1 MNYSKV
7 VNLIYIEEIK
17 NQSNKEHV
25 RANVRA
31 YENDIY
37 ASDYYA
43 NLNRDMQLT
52 MRLKVREIYQRDYLN
67 GQLRYVDYQ
76 GKRYTITRA
85 QNTNGKYMYLDIGE
99 RI

>member
-1 MNYSKV
+1 MNYSRI

-17 NQSNKEHV
+17 NSPNIEHV
-25 RANVRA
+25 RSNVRA

-52 MRLKVREIYQRDYLN
+52 MRLRVREIYLNDYN
-67 GQLRYVDYQ
+67 EGQLRYVDYK
-76 GKRYTITRA
+76 GRRYTITRA
-85 QNTNGKYMYLDIGE
+85 QKTQGKYILLDIGE